1 MNWWTAAPTMGSC
14 AIGIGLLLGI
24 LAEWWPGL
32 EAFQGSKGKGRGKS
46 GIKDAVL
53 SILPLVF
60 AYCYGMLVI
69 LGVGGLI
76 GWAANATL
84 WGIGWVGDGAL
95 IWGVGGT
102 RANAGLNGQR
112 MTLTNGGLMFMLV
125 ATFVVL
131 AVRRRPKTSD
141 WTRKCISRGILCGI
155 LTGTVAGISSA
166 AAVPLASVANAAGQW
181 FPGSGT

>member
-14 AIGIGLLLGI
+14 ALGIALLLGI

-32 EAFQGSKGKGRGKS
+32 SAFQGSKKGKS
-46 GIKDAVL
+46 GVKDAIL
-53 SILPLVF
+53 SLVPLVL

-102 RANAGLNGQR
+102 RANIGLGGQR
-112 MTLTNGGLMFMLV
+112 MVLTNGGLMVMLV
-125 ATFVVL
+125 ATFVIL
-131 AVRRRPKTSD
+131 AIRRRKKTTE
-141 WTRKCISRGILCGI
+141 WTVRCINRGVLCGI
-155 LTGTVAGISSA
+155 LTGTVASISA
-166 AAVPLASVANAAGQW
+166 AMAVPLASAVNAAGQW
-181 FPGSGT
+181 FPGGAA